1 MTQPVSFRGIFET
14 ESIAVK
20 IAKES
25 FITVVSFWINESL
38 MGTIVES
45 GPFCAKETPA
55 EIKKMNTNKTNR
67 FK

>member
-14 ESIAVK
+14 ESFGDK
-20 IAKES
+20 KAKES
-25 FITVVSFWINESL
+25 FITVVSFGINESL
-38 MGTIVES
+38 TGTIVES

-55 EIKKMNTNKTNR
+55 EIKKMNAKKTNR